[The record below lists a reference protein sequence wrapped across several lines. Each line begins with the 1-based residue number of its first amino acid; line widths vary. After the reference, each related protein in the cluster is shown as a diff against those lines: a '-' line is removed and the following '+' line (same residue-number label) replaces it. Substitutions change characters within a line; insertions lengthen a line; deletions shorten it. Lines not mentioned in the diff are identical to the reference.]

1 MIVAI
6 LFSVGLAVGVWGEE
20 APQSSTPASDSTS
33 PVTVGE
39 MEAVTVVSGD
49 EATVSV
55 PVRVAD
61 GHRVQANP
69 ASNEYLV
76 PLQLDI
82 EELDGLEFGEPIYP
96 RGEPYLLEGDDE
108 FLVTYVGEF
117 EVVVR
122 VAAANDAAPGE
133 YRARGELKF
142 QACNSRMCLF
152 PSSVPV
158 ELLLVV
164 AAP

>member
-1 MIVAI
+1 MTEGNI
-6 LFSVGLAVGVWGEE
+6 LIIAEQLGDNLL
-20 APQSSTPASDSTS
+20 
-33 PVTVGE
+33 PVTYEIVSLARRLRGNKNADVE
-39 MEAVTVVSGD
+39 IAV
-49 EATVSV
+49 A
-55 PVRVAD
+55 
-61 GHRVQANP
+61 
-69 ASNEYLV
+69 
-76 PLQLDI
+76 
-82 EELDGLEFGEPIYP
+82 
-96 RGEPYLLEGDDE
+96 
-108 FLVTYVGEF
+108 
-117 EVVVR
+117 